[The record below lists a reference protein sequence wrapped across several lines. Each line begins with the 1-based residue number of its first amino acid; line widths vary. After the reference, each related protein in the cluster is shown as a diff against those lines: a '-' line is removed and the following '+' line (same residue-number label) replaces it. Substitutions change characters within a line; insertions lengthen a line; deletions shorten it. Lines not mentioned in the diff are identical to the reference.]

1 MLYKSLL
8 FLGADRGLGFE
19 IIYIYKLYKVRVVW
33 VLCEAKE
40 CIGLSGF
47 EVKGFWILV
56 IKGFYIGLVF
66 VLPQL

>member
-1 MLYKSLL
+1 M
-8 FLGADRGLGFE
+8 
-19 IIYIYKLYKVRVVW
+19 YKVRVVW

-56 IKGFYIGLVF
+56 IRGFYIGLVF